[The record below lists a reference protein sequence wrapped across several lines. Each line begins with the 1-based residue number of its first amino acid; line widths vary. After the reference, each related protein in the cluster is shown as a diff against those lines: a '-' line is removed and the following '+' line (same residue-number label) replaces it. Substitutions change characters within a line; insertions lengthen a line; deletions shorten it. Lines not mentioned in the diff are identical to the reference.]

1 MSKLNELIL
10 TFFYFGKFPKIPG
23 TVGSAVTIFFW
34 LALTSIFCGLEMSLA
49 NQNIIWTVF
58 LVIAFFYGSL
68 AIPTYQKQFKLKQ
81 IDHKTIVL
89 DEVIGQIIALQPGF
103 ILMHEYY
110 FSDFN
115 LIAIHLIF
123 SFLTFR
129 FFDITKPSLI
139 GRADRMKSG
148 VGVILDDILAGI
160 AAALATLV
168 LLKLTLLIR

>member
-23 TVGSAVTIFFW
+23 TAGSAVATFFW
-34 LALTSIFCGLEMSLA
+34 FALTSIFCGLEMPLS
-49 NQNIIWTVF
+49 NQNVLWVVF
-58 LVIAFFYGSL
+58 LVTAFIYGAVFISF
-68 AIPTYQKQFKLKQ
+68 YQKQFGLKE

-89 DEVIGQIIALQPGF
+89 DEVIGQIIPLQTGF

-110 FSDFN
+110 FNDVG

-123 SFLTFR
+123 SFLAFR
-129 FFDITKPSLI
+129 FFDIVKPSII

-148 VGVILDDILAGI
+148 LGVMLDDLLAGI
-160 AAALATLV
+160 AAALAILI